1 MTEKNYSTSDN
12 STVAEPPV
20 VSALILAAGK
30 GTRMKSGVAKVL
42 HPVCFKPMIH
52 HVLDCVSNLD
62 LDNIVLITGHQAEAV
77 ENTCSSYSVHF
88 VRQNEQLGTGHAVL
102 TAESHI
108 KEAGG
113 VVMIL
118 CGDTPLL
125 NPQILQK
132 MLDEHLAGDH
142 LLTVASTVLDDPSG
156 YGRLI
161 VDKNDKVTAIV
172 EEKDATGEE
181 KKINLINTGI
191 YCVDCDFLFNS
202 LQEVGSDNE
211 QGEVYLTDI
220 VSLANRKGHYVNYF
234 RYPDP
239 VDVLG
244 VNSRIELAQA
254 HGYLQQRYLNH
265 LMSEGVTV
273 FLPETVTV
281 DPASLIGEDTVINP
295 NVYIS
300 GKTRI
305 GRNCRIDS
313 FAYIHDSSIG
323 DNVTIGAGA
332 YLNST
337 TVDTGNY
344 LEPGIYVQ

>member
-1 MTEKNYSTSDN
+1 MIGN
-12 STVAEPPV
+12 SVSRPANDMDHSA

-30 GTRMKSGVAKVL
+30 GTRMKSELAKVL

-52 HVLDCVSNLD
+52 HVLDCVLNLD
-62 LDNIVLITGHQAEAV
+62 LDNIVLVTGHQAEAV
-77 ENTCSSYSVHF
+77 ENSCSFYPLHF

-108 KEAGG
+108 KDAGG

-125 NPQILQK
+125 SPQNLQGL
-132 MLDEHLAGDH
+132 LDSHLAGDH

-161 VDKNDKVTAIV
+161 VDGKDQVTAIV
-172 EEKDATGEE
+172 EEKDATAEE

-191 YCVDCDFLFNS
+191 YCVDCGFLFDS
-202 LQEVGSDNE
+202 LKKVGSDNE

-220 VSLANRKGHYVNYF
+220 VSLASRQGYSVNYF

-244 VNSRIELAQA
+244 VNSRVELAQA
-254 HGYLQQRYLNH
+254 HGFLQKRYLNR
-265 LMSEGVTV
+265 LMSEGVSV
-273 FLPETVTV
+273 LLPETVTV
-281 DPASLIGEDTVINP
+281 DPASLIGEDTVIKP

-300 GKTRI
+300 GRTRI

-313 FAYIHDSSIG
+313 FTCIHDSIIG

-332 YLNST
+332 YLEST
-337 TVDTGNY
+337 TVDTDKF
-344 LEPGIYVQ
+344 LEPGVQIR